1 MDESKTVMLVL
12 LQNNTYLVTEITEV
26 VADIGQPDC
35 KFINPMVIN
44 FDGEL
49 VPWMDEWS
57 NTNEIMI
64 SSDKILTIV
73 DPKPELIQKYL
84 ELIQ

>member
-1 MDESKTVMLVL
+1 MDENKTVMLVL

-84 ELIQ
+84 ELTQ